1 MRFFYTVDNFES
13 HRPAALCAS
22 SYTDTVNWITKST
35 TFIELVI
42 FGGKQFNRFVGIA
55 YHSILSKMVRRPSA
69 CLGHCHRRHAIL
81 KQNKSTPADH
91 PQQNDPFTRG

>member
-1 MRFFYTVDNFES
+1 MCFFYTVDNFES

-22 SYTDTVNWITKST
+22 SCTDTVNWITKST

-42 FGGKQFNRFVGIA
+42 FDGKQFNGSAGIA

-69 CLGHCHRRHAIL
+69 CLGHCHSRHAIF
-81 KQNKSTPADH
+81 KQNKSTQADH
-91 PQQNDPFTRG
+91 PQKTDPVTRG